1 MLRRSKW
8 LIVMLAVI
16 VLIPQTLLSQVP
28 GDCDANGTVSASDL
42 VFMVSY
48 FYTNG
53 PAPVNRQDCDCDN
66 NPGFTQADM
75 FYLTQFLYAG
85 GVTLYP
91 ASGPKLTEVSR
102 TMVYTR
108 GRTTGLPAQ
117 RSIDVVIAVAPN
129 ELIHGFSIPFSYA
142 AAPGEA
148 NVDVDSV
155 SLANSIVPGLVT
167 SSIDN
172 TIKVVGI
179 YMDPTLGNSITAGT
193 EGILC
198 TVYFS
203 QVLNGYS
210 NDMLKCNTTRMTP
223 QLYPS
228 NFLQASG
235 ARVMSP
241 GYIDKPPGDVTCD
254 HFVDID
260 DVVQILGYIFANGSL
275 CYW

>member
-8 LIVMLAVI
+8 LIAVLAVI
-16 VLIPQTLLSQVP
+16 VLIPQTLFAQIP
-28 GDCDANGTVSASDL
+28 GDCDANGTVGVSDL
-42 VFMVSY
+42 VFMVAY
-48 FYTNG
+48 FYAG
-53 PAPVNRQDCDCDN
+53 GADPVNRQDCDCDN
-66 NPGFTQADM
+66 NPGFTQADV
-75 FYLTQFLYAG
+75 FYLARYIYVG
-85 GVTLYP
+85 GLTLYP

-102 TMVYTR
+102 SMVYTR
-108 GRTTGLPAQ
+108 GRTTGLSAQ
-117 RSIDVVIAVAPN
+117 KSIDVVIAVAPN
-129 ELIHGFSIPFSYA
+129 ELINGFSIPFSYA
-142 AAPGEA
+142 AAQGEA
-148 NVDVDSV
+148 NVDIDSV
-155 SLANSIVPGLVT
+155 SLANSIVPGLIT

-172 TIKVVGI
+172 TNKILSI
-179 YMDPTLGNSITAGT
+179 YMDPTLGNGITAGT

-198 TVYFS
+198 TVFFS
-203 QVLNGYS
+203 QVLSGYP
-210 NDMLKCNTTRMTP
+210 NDMIKCNTTRMGP

-260 DVVQILGYIFANGSL
+260 DVVQILGYIFANGTL